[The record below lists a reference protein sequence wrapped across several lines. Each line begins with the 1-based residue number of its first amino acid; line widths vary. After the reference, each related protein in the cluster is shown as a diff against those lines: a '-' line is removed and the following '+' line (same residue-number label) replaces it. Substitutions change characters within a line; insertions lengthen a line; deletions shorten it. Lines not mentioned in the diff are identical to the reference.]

1 MFCRHSGQAESIL
14 GCLKTSAQALN
25 ILRALIVRCFI
36 SAILFGVRNILGG
49 VVLALSISTLVSIAA
64 AQTTDP
70 QGNQQ
75 PQPAPQAP
83 APPLEQSPAPSQAP
97 SEPSTPA
104 GPVVVLNP
112 AHGGTDS
119 GARGQNGATEKDI
132 VLRMARGVKAELERQ
147 GFRVIMTR
155 NDDSNPS
162 YDDRAA
168 MANTYRDAIFISL
181 HMASTGTVG
190 SFRAYYD
197 QMSTPYVAPPGTAD
211 AAPKSAPSAAS
222 SLNSWNNA
230 QRPYL
235 TGSHRLADLIQIEL
249 AQKFS
254 GTADSSLGAA
264 VRGLRSVA
272 GPAVA
277 IELSSVSAKD
287 PDALANSDA
296 EPLADAIA
304 RAVTAFRAAS
314 PGGPRQ

>member
-1 MFCRHSGQAESIL
+1 MPPSVPSRTEHLAR
-14 GCLKTSAQALN
+14 SA
-25 ILRALIVRCFI
+25 IVRRFI
-36 SAILFGVRNILGG
+36 SAILFGVRNVFGA
-49 VVLALSISTLVSIAA
+49 VALAFCLQLLVMLVPFVA
-64 AQTTDP
+64 AQVPDQ

-75 PQPAPQAP
+75 QAPQSATPP
-83 APPLEQSPAPSQAP
+83 AEQTPPPSQP
-97 SEPSTPA
+97 PVPA
-104 GPVVVLNP
+104 GPVIVLNP

-132 VLRMARGVKAELERQ
+132 VLRMARGVKAELERR

-168 MANTYRDAIFISL
+168 MANTYHDAIFISL
-181 HMASTGTVG
+181 HVASTGTVG

-197 QMSTPYVAPPGTAD
+197 QMSAPYVAPAE
-211 AAPKSAPSAAS
+211 AANAPAKAAFAGGS
-222 SLNSWNNA
+222 GLNSWNDA

-296 EPLADAIA
+296 TPLADAIA
-304 RAVTAFRAAS
+304 EAVTAFRAVT
-314 PGGPRQ
+314 PGGARP